1 VSTPIHT
8 DPEIEAAPAPSITAP
23 ALGLIGAVAALL
35 AGGWLMYSPWVL
47 AYTPDGAD
55 WTDATLADF
64 WTGFGLA
71 VIGLVAAALMT
82 VGLMAA
88 LRTRG
93 VIAAR
98 RRPEAVEAPAAQAGP
113 ATAPGGGNDD
123 LTALLRPLVEA
134 LNKDNAPAPN
144 GTTPTRTIDPAQH

>member
-8 DPEIEAAPAPSITAP
+8 APAVEPAPAPSITAP
-23 ALGLIGAVAALL
+23 ALGLVGAVGALL

-47 AYTPDGAD
+47 GYTPDGAD

-71 VIGLVAAALMT
+71 VIALVAAGVLAAGLVAA
-82 VGLMAA
+82 
-88 LRTRG
+88 LRAHG
-93 VIAAR
+93 VISAR
-98 RRPEAVEAPAAQAGP
+98 PRPEAVEAPSAPPAA
-113 ATAPGGGNDD
+113 GGGDE

-134 LNKDNAPAPN
+134 LSRDSAPAAN
-144 GTTPTRTIDPAQH
+144 GSAPTTRATDPAQH